1 MDKSN
6 IQQMKFKIKGM
17 TCEAYTEHI
26 NLALSKIPG
35 ILEYNTEYKAG
46 SSTVKFDNSKINQ
59 DSIANAINESGY
71 KVANIQN

>member
-1 MDKSN
+1 
-6 IQQMKFKIKGM
+6 MKFKIKGM